1 MQETQET
8 RVQFLGQED
17 ILEEDMATCSSIL
30 AWIIPWTEEPHG
42 LQSMGWQRVKHN
54 WATEHKGT
62 HTCSNATSVSLSSSP
77 SFSLS
82 LSHTHTHTH
91 TMEIHFLFT
100 IIQLLGPR
108 GIRTLVC
115 ILWKNTTPFAC
126 GRPGLCLVIALQP
139 LLHILWKQ

>member
-1 MQETQET
+1 MGYSPWGGKESNTTEQLSTKGHTHAQMLLL
-8 RVQFLGQED
+8 FL
-17 ILEEDMATCSSIL
+17 
-30 AWIIPWTEEPHG
+30 
-42 LQSMGWQRVKHN
+42 
-54 WATEHKGT
+54 
-62 HTCSNATSVSLSSSP
+62 SP
-77 SFSLS
+77 LPLLSLS
-82 LSHTHTHTH
+82 LSLTHTHTH

-139 LLHILWKQ
+139 LLHIL